1 MTDTKTDTAVVH
13 HAAEHRFVLQRAG
26 QEIGELTYQRTDG
39 RAALLHTEVRP
50 DLRGKGLARQLVL
63 AAVDWARAE
72 PLKLTPVCW
81 YTKVVLERSDEFR
94 DVL

>member
-1 MTDTKTDTAVVH
+1 MTDTHTTTVVVH
-13 HAAEHRFVLQRAG
+13 HATEQRFVLERAG
-26 QEIGELTYQRTDG
+26 REIGELTYQRTGG

-50 DLRGKGLARQLVL
+50 DLRGQGLARRLVL
-63 AAVDWARAE
+63 AAVAWAREE

>member
-1 MTDTKTDTAVVH
+1 MTDTKAEPVVVH
-13 HAAEHRFVLQRAG
+13 HAAEQRFVLQRAG
-26 QEIGELTYQRTDG
+26 REIGELTYQRTDG

-50 DLRGKGLARQLVL
+50 DLRGQGLARQLVL
-63 AAVDWARAE
+63 AAAEWARAE
-72 PLKLTPVCW
+72 QLKLTPVCW